1 MAKINPDQNL
11 MQETAFFLAKS
22 EWTARGEDFFTALA
36 KFLAEILEMDYICI
50 DKLLGDNLSARTL
63 AIYYNGKFEDNV
75 SYTLKDT
82 PCGDVVGKTICCFP
96 ERVRQLFPKDVVL
109 QDMVAESYAGT
120 TLWGYSG
127 KPIGLIAA
135 IGIKPLKD
143 ISLAE
148 SILNLVG
155 VRAAGELERRLSE
168 EELMKSEEKFAKAF
182 HNSPDIILITAL
194 QEGTIIEVNDSIQ
207 RLAGYLKEDII
218 GKTTL
223 ELELW
228 GEVSDRQK
236 LISQLQT
243 KGAVLNFET
252 SFRKKSGEIFYG
264 LVSADLFEISN
275 QKCMLCIIHDVDALK
290 RAEVV
295 LRENESRLKELNI
308 TKDKFFSLIA
318 HDLRGP
324 FNSIL
329 GFSDLLLEQ
338 VREKNLEG
346 CETYG
351 TFINKSTKRAITLL
365 SNLLDWSRLQTGKLE
380 FIPEYFEL
388 NSMVSSVIELLSGT
402 AIQKSISVVQDMPEI
417 AVVYAD
423 KSMMQTILR
432 NLVSNALK
440 FTMPGGLVSLGI
452 KEQHGMIEITVKDNG
467 TGMAK
472 STVEKLFRIDQSY
485 SSPGTS
491 DEKGS
496 GLGLILCKEFVEK
509 HGGSIRVASEPG
521 KGSEFSFTIP
531 VN

>member
-1 MAKINPDQNL
+1 LI
-11 MQETAFFLAKS
+11 QETALFLARS
-22 EWTARGEDFFTALA
+22 EWTSRGEDFFAALA

-50 DKLLGDNLSARTL
+50 DKLLGDILSARTL
-63 AIYYNGKFEDNV
+63 AVYYNGKFEDNV

-109 QDMVAESYAGT
+109 QDMVAESYVGT

-194 QEGTIIEVNDSIQ
+194 SEGTIIEVNDSIQ

-236 LISQLQT
+236 LIGLLQT

-264 LVSADLFEISN
+264 LVSADLFEISG
-275 QKCMLCIIHDVDALK
+275 QKCMLSIIHDVDALK
-290 RAEVV
+290 RSEVI
-295 LRENESRLKELNI
+295 LRENESRLKELNA
-308 TKDKFFSLIA
+308 TKDKFFSIIA

-324 FNSIL
+324 FSSIL
-329 GFSDLLLEQ
+329 GFSGLLLEQ
-338 VREKNLEG
+338 IMAKNQEGSEKYA
-346 CETYG
+346 TI
-351 TFINKSTKRAITLL
+351 INRSAIRVM
-365 SNLLDWSRLQTGKLE
+365 NLLGNLLEWSRTQTGRME
-380 FIPEYFEL
+380 FAPEYFEL
-388 NSMVSSVIELLSGT
+388 NTMVSSVIDLLSGT
-402 AIQKSISVVQDMPEI
+402 AIQKSISVVQEMPEI

-423 KSMMQTILR
+423 KPMMQTILR

-440 FTMPGGLVSLGI
+440 FTRPGGLVSVGM
-452 KEQHGMIEITVKDNG
+452 KEQPGMIEITVKDNG
-467 TGMAK
+467 TGMTK
-472 STVEKLFRIDQSY
+472 SVVEKLFRIDQSY

-491 DEKGS
+491 DERGS

-509 HGGSIRVASEPG
+509 HGGSIRVVSVPG
-521 KGSEFSFTIP
+521 IGSEFSFTIP
-531 VN
+531 VK